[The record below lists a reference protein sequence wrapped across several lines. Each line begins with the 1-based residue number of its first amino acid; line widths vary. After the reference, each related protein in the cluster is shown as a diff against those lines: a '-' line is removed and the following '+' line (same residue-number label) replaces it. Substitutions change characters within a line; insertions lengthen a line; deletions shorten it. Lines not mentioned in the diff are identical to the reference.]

1 MVNEERLRPMVKM
14 AMFDKNEGK
23 HCKPMI
29 EYARQDYVAMEML
42 KSFVTGTIA
51 FMLMFGIWA
60 VRDIDRAM
68 GMLNAAYLKDFI
80 VDVGLKYL
88 VFLLAY
94 LIVTYVVY
102 QIRYTQGRKK
112 VKKYYNSLKAVNKMY
127 EREEKLR
134 TPSQDYKGKHR
145 GQVKKW

>member
-29 EYARQDYVAMEML
+29 EYARQDYVAMEL
-42 KSFVTGTIA
+42 IKSFVTGSIA
-51 FMLMFGIWA
+51 FLLMLGIWA
-60 VRDIDRAM
+60 IQDMDRAM
-68 GMLNAAYLKDFI
+68 GMLNAAYLKDF
-80 VDVGLKYL
+80 VVSVGLKYI

-94 LIVTYVVY
+94 LIATYVVY
-102 QIRYTQGRKK
+102 QIRYTKGRKR
-112 VKKYYNSLKAVNKMY
+112 VKKYYVNLKTVNKMY

-134 TPSQDYKGKHR
+134 TPSQDN
-145 GQVKKW
+145 

>member
-1 MVNEERLRPMVKM
+1 
-14 AMFDKNEGK
+14 
-23 HCKPMI
+23 
-29 EYARQDYVAMEML
+29 
-42 KSFVTGTIA
+42 
-51 FMLMFGIWA
+51 MLMFGIWA

-134 TPSQDYKGKHR
+134 TPSQD
-145 GQVKKW
+145 

>member
-1 MVNEERLRPMVKM
+1 
-14 AMFDKNEGK
+14 
-23 HCKPMI
+23 
-29 EYARQDYVAMEML
+29 
-42 KSFVTGTIA
+42 
-51 FMLMFGIWA
+51 
-60 VRDIDRAM
+60 M

-134 TPSQDYKGKHR
+134 TPSQD
-145 GQVKKW
+145 

>member
-29 EYARQDYVAMEML
+29 EYARHDYVAMEML

-60 VRDIDRAM
+60 VWDIDRAM

-134 TPSQDYKGKHR
+134 TPSQD
-145 GQVKKW
+145 

>member
-29 EYARQDYVAMEML
+29 EYARHHYVAMEML

-134 TPSQDYKGKHR
+134 TPSQD
-145 GQVKKW
+145 

>member
-1 MVNEERLRPMVKM
+1 
-14 AMFDKNEGK
+14 
-23 HCKPMI
+23 MI

-134 TPSQDYKGKHR
+134 TPSQD
-145 GQVKKW
+145 

>member
-29 EYARQDYVAMEML
+29 EYSRQDYVAMEML

-112 VKKYYNSLKAVNKMY
+112 IKKYYNSLKAVNKMY

-134 TPSQDYKGKHR
+134 TPSQD
-145 GQVKKW
+145 

>member
-1 MVNEERLRPMVKM
+1 MVIVKRLRPMVKM

-29 EYARQDYVAMEML
+29 EYARHDYVAMEML

-134 TPSQDYKGKHR
+134 TPSQD
-145 GQVKKW
+145 

>member
-134 TPSQDYKGKHR
+134 TSSQS
-145 GQVKKW
+145 Q

>member
-29 EYARQDYVAMEML
+29 EYARHDYVAMEML

-134 TPSQDYKGKHR
+134 TPSQD
-145 GQVKKW
+145 

>member
-29 EYARQDYVAMEML
+29 EYSSQDYVAMEML

-134 TPSQDYKGKHR
+134 TPSQD
-145 GQVKKW
+145 

>member
-88 VFLLAY
+88 VLLLAY

-134 TPSQDYKGKHR
+134 TPSQD
-145 GQVKKW
+145 